1 MNAIMLLGNLG
12 DNPELRTTQNGATYA
27 YLRLCTSESYKDNAG
42 EWQQSK
48 EWHTLKIWNR
58 SAERATQTLKR
69 GDLVSVEGQLVSFEL
84 SEEKRRVWEV
94 RVNKWRSWSKRDQSV
109 ERSGDYLLPR
119 ENVRIVSAE
128 NQSSPWGEGFARR

>member
-12 DNPELRTTQNGATYA
+12 DNPELRTTQNGVTYA
-27 YLRLCTSESYKDNAG
+27 YLRLCTSDSYKDGAG

-58 SAERATQTLKR
+58 SAERATQTLKK

-94 RVNKWRSWSKRDQSV
+94 RVNKWRSWSKRDQGV
-109 ERSGDYLLPR
+109 ERPNDYLLPR
-119 ENVRIVSAE
+119 ENVRTVNADH
-128 NQSSPWGEGFARR
+128 QPSPWGEGFTRR